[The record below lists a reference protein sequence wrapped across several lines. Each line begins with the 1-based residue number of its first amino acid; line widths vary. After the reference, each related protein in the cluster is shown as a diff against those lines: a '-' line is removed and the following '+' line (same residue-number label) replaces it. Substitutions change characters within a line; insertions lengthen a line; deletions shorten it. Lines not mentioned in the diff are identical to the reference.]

1 MRKLAAP
8 VVVVLVAAIL
18 GAAAPASA
26 TYGVVVDVPADPV
39 YSPFGGP
46 ATVTFTFDGG
56 DTARVFTIRL
66 RRPGHGTIKEKD
78 FLVDPGTQSSP
89 HPVSFGWQDLSVANP
104 ADYVVDVRPQ
114 GGDVITGE
122 TFTVLPPLVSGL
134 TAAPSPFYPLIDDGF
149 KDHTTIGFSL
159 AADTTDTDVHVYA
172 DDVYGRCCGT
182 EVRAEDLGALAS
194 GDHSWSWDGLR
205 DDFTSAP
212 KGTYFVRIGATDT
225 DDVAAISKPV
235 KVILTTGTVR
245 ITATKV
251 KHGSAYSRVTDQVQ
265 TAIGGSCLVSR
276 DAATHQGSVLCANAA
291 VSLVWG
297 WGMKAG
303 QRIVKASFQIDG
315 GLYGCH
321 KRVSHTT
328 TRSTLRVTSPPTS
341 TCTITEARITYSYP
355 VQA

>member
-1 MRKLAAP
+1 MRKLAGP
-8 VVVVLVAAIL
+8 ITVVLVAAVL

-26 TYGVVVDVPADPV
+26 TYGVVVDVPTDPV
-39 YSPFGGP
+39 YSPYGGP
-46 ATVTFTFDGG
+46 ATVTFTFEGG

-66 RRPGHGTIKEKD
+66 RRPGHGPIKEKD
-78 FLVDPGTQSSP
+78 VLVDPVEVTSP

-134 TAAPSPFYPLIDDGF
+134 TAAPSPFYPLIEDGF

-172 DDVYGRCCGT
+172 DDVYGRCCGN
-182 EVRAEDLGALAS
+182 EVRGEALGPLAS

-205 DDFTSAP
+205 DDLSSAP

-225 DDVAAISKPV
+225 EDVSAVSKPV
-235 KVILTTGTVR
+235 KVVVTTGTVR

-251 KHGSAYSRVTDQVQ
+251 KHGSAYARVTDQVQ
-265 TAIGGSCLVSR
+265 TAIGGSCIVSR
-276 DAATHQGSVLCANAA
+276 DTGTHQASVLCANAA

-297 WGMKAG
+297 WGMKDG
-303 QRIVKASFQIDG
+303 ERIEKASFQIDG

-321 KRVSHTT
+321 KRVSHTS

-341 TCTITEARITYSYP
+341 TCTIIEARITYSYP